1 MTSDKITVI
10 LVVIAL
16 TLLVFSIAFNFLV
29 NSRTSLTNNNPS
41 GNNIKGNP
49 QGHVSI
55 ILLPHEGNPNIT
67 K

>member
-1 MTSDKITVI
+1 MTSNKITVI

-29 NSRTSLTNNNPS
+29 NSTNSTDNNPS
-41 GNNIKGNP
+41 GNNIESNQ
-49 QGHVSI
+49 QGKVDI
-55 ILLPHEGNPNIT
+55 IIAPYEGNINTT